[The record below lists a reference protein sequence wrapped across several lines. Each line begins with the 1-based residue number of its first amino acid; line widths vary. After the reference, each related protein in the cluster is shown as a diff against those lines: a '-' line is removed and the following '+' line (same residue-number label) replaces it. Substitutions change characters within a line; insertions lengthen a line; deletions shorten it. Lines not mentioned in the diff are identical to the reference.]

1 MVISR
6 NQQFAIEKC
15 IAILDGWLNT
25 NDINSPS
32 HYNIIDEYMFDLEE
46 DIWDETSPDLI
57 HDSLVDLLN
66 IIKNIK

>member
-1 MVISR
+1 MVNS
-6 NQQFAIEKC
+6 NQEIAIKKC
-15 IAILDGWLNT
+15 IAVLDGWLTT

-32 HYNIIDEYMFDLEE
+32 HYDIIDEYMSDLEE

>member
-1 MVISR
+1 MV
-6 NQQFAIEKC
+6 NTKQQFAIKKC
-15 IAILDGWLNT
+15 IAVLDGWLTT

-46 DIWDETSPDLI
+46 DICDETSPDLI